1 MAFLTRSMAP
11 LSRASATLAI
21 RPTATTTFMTLR
33 HKSSSASTTT
43 ASASNKPRSPELFD
57 QTIVLSNGATF
68 TLRTPSPRAQIRLTR
83 DTRNHPLWNPEMR
96 GNISGDDSGQLSK
109 FAKKFGDMEGFG
121 DDLEFADGGDVDR
134 KALTAKQIAQASPSS
149 GGKGKKKK

>member
-1 MAFLTRSMAP
+1 MAFLTRSMAS
-11 LSRASATLAI
+11 LSRASTTLAI
-21 RPTATTTFMTLR
+21 RPTTTFMTLR
-33 HKSSSASTTT
+33 QKSSSSAATSTP
-43 ASASNKPRSPELFD
+43 SDNKPRSPELFD

-121 DDLEFADGGDVDR
+121 DDLEFADGGDIDR